1 MRRNALRLSRPTAL
15 NSSAAIR
22 ATERRCR
29 KKLRQYCSCHL
40 HRAISFYRDGA
51 GENTSLPRYNLNVVV
66 FARLLDLKL
75 DSDDFIEAFDDMR
88 KLLRCRAA

>member
-1 MRRNALRLSRPTAL
+1 MRA
-15 NSSAAIR
+15 
-22 ATERRCR
+22 
-29 KKLRQYCSCHL
+29 KK
-40 HRAISFYRDGA
+40 FF
-51 GENTSLPRYNLNVVV
+51 YNLNVVV